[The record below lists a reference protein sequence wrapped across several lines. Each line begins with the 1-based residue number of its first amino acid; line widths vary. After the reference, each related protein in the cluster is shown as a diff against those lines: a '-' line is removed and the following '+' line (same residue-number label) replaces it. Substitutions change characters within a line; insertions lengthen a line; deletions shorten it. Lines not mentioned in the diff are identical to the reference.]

1 MNTSQMFRSKMGQT
15 SMMDKSIMSSRQN
28 LNTSQI
34 DKSGQGKMDFEHFL
48 KFLEICAEKVF
59 PQLDISDAF

>member
-1 MNTSQMFRSKMGQT
+1 
-15 SMMDKSIMSSRQN
+15 MMDKSIMSSRQN

-59 PQLDISDAF
+59 P